1 MLLLLLLLLVFAC
14 SVVAVVVFFTTY
26 YEKVPLEAVPYSEEY
41 GEHLSGA
48 SKYLKE
54 VILWFSLVDVWRR
67 ISKLFDGLVSMCSL
81 LIFIKIEQICLK
93 SCFPRQLTRLTTL
106 LWLNS

>member
-1 MLLLLLLLLVFAC
+1 MLLLLLLVFGC
-14 SVVAVVVFFTTY
+14 SVVAVVGVVVVFTTY

-54 VILWFSLVDVWRR
+54 VILWFSLKKN
-67 ISKLFDGLVSMCSL
+67 KLFDSLVFM
-81 LIFIKIEQICLK
+81 
-93 SCFPRQLTRLTTL
+93 
-106 LWLNS
+106 